1 MRADTAPNWFSPT
14 TNWRDALRT
23 AAMVFAAF
31 AGVHVLMW
39 ALSPEPFAWTEIL
52 QAALLGLLGG
62 GLRRAAPLFRRRLRA
77 VAPEQ
82 LRVTLSALVIAGL
95 FVALFGIMSIGE
107 PGSLRDGWPVW
118 LGLSLVFGFV
128 LAMVGAADEAAD
140 GRLET
145 G

>member
-1 MRADTAPNWFSPT
+1 MRTDSLPRWLRPT
-14 TNWRDALRT
+14 TNWRKALRT

-31 AGVHVLMW
+31 AGLHVLMW
-39 ALSPEPFAWTEIL
+39 ALSLEPLAWTEIL

-62 GLRRAAPLFRRRLRA
+62 GLRRAAPPSRRRLRA

-107 PGSLRDGWPVW
+107 PGSLLDGWPVW
-118 LGLSLVFGFV
+118 LGLSLVFGFM
-128 LAMVGAADEAAD
+128 LAVIGAAGEAAD
-140 GRLET
+140 GRREA

>member
-1 MRADTAPNWFSPT
+1 MRTDTAPNWFSPT
-14 TNWRDALRT
+14 TSWRDALRT
-23 AAMVFAAF
+23 AAMVFAVF

-39 ALSPEPFAWTEIL
+39 ALSLEPFAWTEIL

-62 GLRRAAPLFRRRLRA
+62 GLRRAAPLSRRRLRA

-82 LRVTLSALVIAGL
+82 LRVTLSALAIAGL

-107 PGSLRDGWPVW
+107 PGSLLEGWPVW
-118 LGLSLVFGFV
+118 LGLSLVIGFV